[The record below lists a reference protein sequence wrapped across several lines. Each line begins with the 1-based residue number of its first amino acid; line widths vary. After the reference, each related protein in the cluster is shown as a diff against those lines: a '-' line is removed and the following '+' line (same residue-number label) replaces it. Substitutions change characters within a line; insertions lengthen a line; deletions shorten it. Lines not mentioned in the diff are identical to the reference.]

1 MASTLISTLAGSVLL
16 PLLGFAQDI
25 AKDVE
30 AGENIKES
38 AKKAFSK
45 QLFKIGERIEDL
57 PIVGPDLKKKADLAA
72 EYFRDTPV
80 VVRNKESINNL
91 TGNIRK
97 NDVGNGKFTKDL
109 FRSLSDKRG
118 RTSKN
123 IAGMTPYVTS
133 GDNAGE
139 AIEFNKYKR
148 RPKNLR
154 LKELE
159 EPIINVEDIKK
170 QESKIF
176 QNRKKAPGLVYGRTI
191 NPRKKEKVSKN
202 AIEKV
207 FNIVKEINRTK
218 HDKSLTPKEKA
229 RKISKL
235 LRRLD
240 ELRNEEDFT
249 DELLNIINKM
259 FLKSPRIA
267 SIIKNLELIMKMN

>member
-176 QNRKKAPGLVYGRTI
+176 QNRKKAPGLV
-191 NPRKKEKVSKN
+191 
-202 AIEKV
+202 
-207 FNIVKEINRTK
+207 
-218 HDKSLTPKEKA
+218 
-229 RKISKL
+229 
-235 LRRLD
+235 
-240 ELRNEEDFT
+240 
-249 DELLNIINKM
+249 
-259 FLKSPRIA
+259 
-267 SIIKNLELIMKMN
+267 